1 MMKAIASNA
10 KRPGTGKWAA
20 HAAAGLVLIMTC
32 GYAVAAE
39 PAEQDAKQHG
49 GRLGHVQRL
58 IEESSA
64 AKRIEASGNTEA
76 KARRE
81 EARGIHRQA
90 LAAHAEGNHKRA
102 DELLTQATHLMFEAV
117 QLADSKGDVNRKKVR
132 DFDARVE
139 SVNALTTAFGRICDE
154 KKCDPSER
162 KQIVENVTDKVAQA
176 KRQRDSGDLD
186 AARARLDEAY
196 VAIKIAVEHQRSGD
210 TLVRS
215 LSFANKEEEYH
226 YELDRND
233 THQMLIKLLLEEGG
247 GSKAADL
254 QQFLQEAKALRTQAE
269 KEAGAGKFDAAVQS
283 LENSTTQLVKALRR
297 AGIYIPG

>member
-1 MMKAIASNA
+1 MKLIASSYRKSFARSWILHPATAMAFIAMIGHVMDAN
-10 KRPGTGKWAA
+10 T
-20 HAAAGLVLIMTC
+20 
-32 GYAVAAE
+32 
-39 PAEQDAKQHG
+39 AEQGGNEHG
-49 GRLGHVQRL
+49 GRLSHVQRL

-64 AKRIEASGNTEA
+64 AKSVEASGNEQA

-81 EARGIHRQA
+81 EARSAHQQA

-102 DELLTQATHLMFEAV
+102 DELLAQAMRLMFEAV
-117 QLADSKGDVNRKKVR
+117 QLAESNVDVSRKKAR
-132 DFDARVE
+132 EFDARVE
-139 SVNALTTAFGRICDE
+139 SVDALTAAFERICDE
-154 KKCDPSER
+154 KKCDPSAR
-162 KQIVENVTDKVAQA
+162 KQVIQNVREKAAQA
-176 KRQRDSGDLD
+176 DRLRESGDLD
-186 AARARLDEAY
+186 AARIRLDEAY

-247 GSKAADL
+247 RSKAANL
-254 QQFLQEAKALRTQAE
+254 KQFLQEAQALRNQAE
-269 KEAGAGKFDAAVQS
+269 KEAASGKFDAAVRS
-283 LENSTTQLVKALRR
+283 LENSTSQLMQALRR

>member
-1 MMKAIASNA
+1 MNAIASNA
-10 KRPGTGKWAA
+10 EKPRTGAWAA
-20 HAAAGLVLIMTC
+20 RAAMGLVLIMTF
-32 GYAVAAE
+32 GYAL
-39 PAEQDAKQHG
+39 PAEQGANQHG

-64 AKRIEASGNTEA
+64 AKRIEASGNKEA

-81 EARGIHRQA
+81 EARSMHRQA

-102 DELLTQATHLMFEAV
+102 DELLTQATRLMFEAV
-117 QLADSKGDVNRKKVR
+117 QLADSNGDVNKKKAR

-139 SVNALTTAFGRICDE
+139 SVDALTTAFGRICDE

-162 KQIVENVTDKVAQA
+162 KQIVENVTEKVAQA
-176 KRQRDSGDLD
+176 KRLRDSGDLD
-186 AARARLDEAY
+186 AARTRLDEAY

-247 GSKAADL
+247 GSKAEDL
-254 QQFLQEAKALRTQAE
+254 QQFLQEAKTLRTQAE
-269 KEAGAGKFDAAVQS
+269 KEAGAGRFEAAVQS